1 MANKKILLYGIG
13 SLQNRGCEALVN
25 STIAQFD
32 STDEIVAAT
41 FDYENDKDMYKD
53 KIKKFVSH
61 HKHDENTFSEAEK
74 AELKKLQQQK
84 FSSNNYETFYQRDV
98 IKEMKNAD
106 YIIHIGGD
114 NYCYGVNE
122 WIYSINNNAKKYNKK
137 TILWGASLYDEI
149 NDIELIND
157 LRKYDLLM
165 LREKISYNA
174 VKKFIPEEKLML
186 IPDPAFSLKSQKI
199 TLDKWYKDRNV
210 IGLNLSPLTIK
221 SEKNYKDILSLIDYI
236 LKNTEYSI
244 SLIPHVTVSK
254 VNDLNIL
261 RRIKEDY
268 SNENRIFLEEKDY
281 NCQQIKYIISK
292 CNLVIAARTHAS
304 IAAYS
309 SCIPTL
315 VIGYSVKSRGI
326 AEDLFGNYKD
336 YVLPTEELTS
346 DSLIKYFN
354 YIESNKNKIKEIL
367 EKKIKKM
374 SSDAKNI
381 YKNMQKRLETL
392 DKLTICSYDKCVGCS
407 ACKNICPHEAIK
419 MVINNEGFLYPK
431 INLKKCVGC
440 GLCRKVCCRNN
451 ELKKN
456 VSPIKC
462 YAAKSLDTDVLNKSS
477 SGGVFK
483 YLAES
488 VIKENGVV
496 YGATIDNFKVKH
508 IRINNLKDI
517 EKIQGSKYSQSDVSN
532 VYKDIKE
539 DLKNG
544 KKVLFS
550 GTPCQVLAIKKY
562 FGKEEKNLIT
572 ISVICHGV
580 LNDKILN
587 KRIKEIENKFDTKM
601 NYVKYKSK
609 SNGWDISS
617 IEYNTKRLNK
627 VYKFGDDEM
636 MDLYINN
643 FILRE
648 SCYDCPAK
656 GSNNIAD
663 IILGDFWGIFNI
675 KSEFFTHTG
684 VSAVILNTNTGK
696 KLFDKIEDNLETLE
710 VNIDDISKYNS
721 SLIESPKRPLERS
734 IIFNDIEENTFSILD
749 KVYKQDKEKGL
760 REKII
765 YLAERNESLKN
776 DIDNIYNSKRFKFI
790 DKIGNIMNKIIKK

>member
-41 FDYENDKDMYKD
+41 FDYENDKGMYKD
-53 KIKKFVSH
+53 RIKKFVDH
-61 HKHDENTFSEAEK
+61 HKHDEAKFSEEEK
-74 AELKKLQQQK
+74 KEFKKIQQQK
-84 FSSNNYETFYQRDV
+84 FDSNNYETFYQRDV

-106 YIIHIGGD
+106 YVIHIGGD

-122 WIYSINNNAKKYNKK
+122 WIYSINNNAKKCNKK

-174 VKKFIPEEKLML
+174 VKKIIPEEKLML
-186 IPDPAFSLKSQKI
+186 IPDPAFSLKPQKV
-199 TLDKWYKDRNV
+199 TLDKWYKNRKV

-221 SEKNYKDILSLIDYI
+221 TEKNYSDVKAFIDYV
-236 LKNTEYSI
+236 LKNTDYAI
-244 SLIPHVTVSK
+244 SLIPHVTVSE

-261 RRIKEDY
+261 GRIKEDY
-268 SNENRIFLEEKDY
+268 SEEERIFLEEKDY
-281 NCQQIKYIISK
+281 NCQQLKYIISK
-292 CNLVIAARTHAS
+292 CDLVIAARTHAS

-336 YVLPTEELTS
+336 YVLPIDELTK
-346 DSLIKYFN
+346 DNLIKYFN
-354 YIESNKNKIKEIL
+354 YIEKNKDKIKEIL
-367 EKKIKKM
+367 EKQAKKL
-374 SSDAKNI
+374 SINAKNI
-381 YKNMQKRLETL
+381 YKNMQKRLEEI
-392 DKLTICSYDKCVGCS
+392 DKLTICSHDKCIGCGV
-407 ACKNICPHEAIK
+407 CKNICPQGAIE
-419 MVINNEGFLYPK
+419 MVTNKEGFVYPK
-431 INLKKCVGC
+431 INLKKCVNC
-440 GLCRKVCCRNN
+440 GLCRKKCCQNN
-451 ELKKN
+451 DNKKIN
-456 VSPIKC
+456 SPIKC
-462 YAAKSLDTDVLNKSS
+462 YAAKSLDKTVLSKSS

-483 YLAES
+483 YLAEY
-488 VIKENGVV
+488 IIEKKGVV

-508 IRINNLKDI
+508 IRIDKLKDI
-517 EKIQGSKYSQSDVSN
+517 EKVQGSKYSQSDLSN
-532 VYKDIKE
+532 IYKDIKD
-539 DLKNG
+539 DLKKG

-550 GTPCQVLAIKKY
+550 GTPCQVLAIKKH

-601 NYVKYKSK
+601 NFVKYKSK
-609 SNGWDISS
+609 INGWDISS
-617 IEYNTKRLNK
+617 IEYNTERLNK
-627 VYKFGDDEM
+627 AYKFGDDGM
-636 MDLYINN
+636 MNLYIKN

-648 SCYDCPAK
+648 SCYNCPAK
-656 GSNNIAD
+656 GNNNVAD

-684 VSAVILNTNTGK
+684 VSAVILNTNKGK
-696 KLFDKIEDNLETLE
+696 KLFDEIENKLETLE

-721 SLIESPKRPLERS
+721 ALIESPKRPFERS
-734 IIFNDIEENTFSILD
+734 IIFNDIDENTFSILD
-749 KVYKQDKEKGL
+749 KVYNQKNDGNL
-760 REKII
+760 REKVI
-765 YLAERNESLKN
+765 YLTERNESLKT

-790 DKIGNIMNKIIKK
+790 DKIGNIKNKILKK